1 METHEEKRCPRCQ
14 QPFICR
20 MGDIAHCQ
28 CSNVALSAETS
39 DLLKKTFT
47 DCLCQSCLIEL
58 PLVIKN
64 GQERDA

>member
-1 METHEEKRCPRCQ
+1 MKTHEEKRCPRCQ
-14 QPFICR
+14 RPFICL

-39 DLLKKTFT
+39 DLLKKTFP

-58 PLVIKN
+58 NQAIKK